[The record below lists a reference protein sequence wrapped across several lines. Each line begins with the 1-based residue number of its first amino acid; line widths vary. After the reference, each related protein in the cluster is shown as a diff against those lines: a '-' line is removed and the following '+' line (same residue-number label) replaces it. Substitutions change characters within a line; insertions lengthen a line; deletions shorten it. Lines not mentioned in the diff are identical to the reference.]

1 MKTSAAV
8 ALLLATNN
16 ARAVHTRAQKN
27 IRALMAARSH
37 GGNLLK
43 LKDEPCDEG
52 QDCSAKNDQV
62 LLQTQSEPI
71 PEGAFQPV
79 PWGYVMG
86 DNPQWMIVSRA
97 EVNANGLAD
106 GFYVPDLWFLEQYQ
120 EQISTY
126 VNT

>member
-8 ALLLATNN
+8 ALLLATDN

-27 IRALMAARSH
+27 IQALMTARSH
-37 GGNLLK
+37 GGNLVQ

-52 QDCSAKNDQV
+52 QDCSSAPIPCDGEDCSSKNEQV

-86 DNPQWMIVSRA
+86 DNPQWMIVSR
-97 EVNANGLAD
+97 
-106 GFYVPDLWFLEQYQ
+106 
-120 EQISTY
+120 
-126 VNT
+126 